1 MTKLI
6 RNKKFTRITA
16 LLLVVAVIFGTMFSL
31 PVSAASGDKVT
42 ITFDYCYDSTGNTIK
57 FQQTTVSDG
66 YTVGTVGEELCKIF
80 ADGKEAYCIEPGHT
94 LYSGNTLTEDGS
106 TVWKNLGSAKQK
118 AINLALLYGKPGSEK
133 SLSGTED
140 QKWVATQLIV
150 WEFVSGCRS
159 TADGYKCTNTKFIDG
174 ICAGGANPG
183 VKSVYNAISKSLV
196 NYSTVPSFASA
207 IALKAET
214 YEMKYSD
221 GKYTLTLTDSNS
233 ILSDFSLKTTGGVSA
248 SVSGS
253 KLTLTSS
260 NPVNDAVTFNSAKSM
275 PSVGN
280 TTLVPYG
287 DASLQD
293 VITGVENDADPIR
306 AYFKVKTSS
315 GNLNLVKTSEDG
327 NVANIEFT
335 VKGDGYSQTVKTN
348 SKGEFELTDLVPGS
362 YTVTEITD
370 SKYETQKS
378 QTVKVESGKTAT
390 VTFENILKKGSLEV
404 VKTSEDNFNEG
415 VKFHL
420 YGTSLSGASV
430 DLYATTDADGI
441 AKFENV
447 FVSGDKPYT
456 LEEVDTADRYVV
468 SQKQTA
474 PIEWNK
480 VTQRS
485 FDNVLKKWNLTVTK
499 TDAETKTAQGNA
511 TLAGAI
517 YGIYDNGKL
526 VDKHTTDKNG
536 SFTTSYYVC
545 GDNWTLKEIEPS
557 EGYLLDETEYHIG
570 SEAKKYTIENN
581 SISIGVT
588 EDILMGKISIIKHT
602 DDGSTKIETPEK
614 GAEFQVYLKSA
625 GGYSKAKETERD
637 ILTCDEYGFAETKD
651 LPYGIYT
658 VHQTK
663 GWNGTEFIADFDVF
677 VSENNKTYKYLINN
691 ASLESYVKIIKVDS
705 ETGKQ
710 IPYAGAGFQ
719 IYDSNGNK
727 VTMKY
732 TYPNVTE
739 IDTFYTNS
747 DGYLITPETLPYGK
761 GYSVVEV
768 QAPYGYILDS
778 TPVYFDI
785 TAENTSEENGVT
797 IVKTEK
803 KNTPQKG
810 AITVEKTGE
819 IFSNVTAVG
828 GGYTDENGNDAV
840 LPTIYQPEYSV
851 SGLSG
856 AVFEIYA
863 DENITTPDGTVR
875 YTKDTLVDAITT
887 GEKGTATSKQ
897 LYLGKYRVV
906 ETVAPYGTVI
916 NPEPHTIE
924 LTYSGQNEKVTNTST
939 SFTNDRQKA
948 KIDLTKVL
956 EQNEKFNIGSNA
968 EIRNV
973 AFGLYADEDLKASN
987 GTVIPKNGLIEI
999 ITCDE
1004 KGKAQFTTDI
1014 PIGSY
1019 YVKEISTD
1027 NHYILSDK
1035 KYPVVFEYA
1044 GQNTATVR
1052 ISVNDGEPIENE
1064 IIYGTI
1070 KGLKIDRETGENIA
1084 GTLFG
1089 LFSNNETKFTEE
1101 TAILTAESNEG
1112 GIFEFT
1118 DVPYGEYIV
1127 RELKPA
1133 EGYLPNEENYTV
1145 TISENKEIIEITIE
1159 NDKIPELGTTAT
1171 IDGKKEFTV
1180 NGDITIDD
1188 VVSYKHLTTGKEYT
1202 IKGVLM
1208 DKSTG
1213 KQFLVDGKEVCS
1225 EVTFT
1230 PETADGEVTVSFTF
1244 DGSVITKE
1252 TEIVAFETLY
1262 CEGTEIAV
1270 HADIE
1275 DENQTVTIHPQPEP
1289 EKPQTGDNSNLGFY
1303 IGLASVAVGCLIAFL
1318 IIKFKKKDE
1327 DDE

>member
-1 MTKLI
+1 MNKLMT
-6 RNKKFTRITA
+6 NKKFTRITA
-16 LLLVVAVIFGTMFSL
+16 LFLAVAVIFGTMFAL

-94 LYSGNTLTEDGS
+94 LYSGNTLTENGS

-118 AINLALLYGKPGSEK
+118 AINLALLYGKPGSGK

-159 TADGYKCTNTKFIDG
+159 TSEGYKCTNTKFIDG

-183 VKSVYNAISKSLV
+183 VKSVYNAISKSLA
-196 NYSTVPSFASA
+196 NYSIVPSFASA
-207 IALKAET
+207 IASKAET

-233 ILSDFSLKTTGGVSA
+233 ILSDFSFKTTGGMSV
-248 SVSGS
+248 SVSGNR
-253 KLTLTSS
+253 LTLTSTS
-260 NPVNDAVTFNSAKSM
+260 TVNDAVTFNSAKSM
-275 PSVGN
+275 PDVGK
-280 TTLVPYG
+280 TVLVPYG
-287 DASLQD
+287 DATLQD
-293 VITGVENDADPIR
+293 VISGVENDADPIR

-315 GNLNLVKTSEDG
+315 GNLKLVKTSEDG

-335 VKGDGYSQTVKTN
+335 VKGDDYSKTVKTN
-348 SKGEFELTDLVPGS
+348 SKGEFELTDLVPGK
-362 YTVTEITD
+362 YTVTEHTPTE
-370 SKYETQKS
+370 YAEQKS
-378 QTVKVESGKTAT
+378 KTVNVESGKTAT
-390 VTFENILKKGSLEV
+390 V
-404 VKTSEDNFNEG
+404 
-415 VKFHL
+415 
-420 YGTSLSGASV
+420 
-430 DLYATTDADGI
+430 
-441 AKFENV
+441 
-447 FVSGDKPYT
+447 
-456 LEEVDTADRYVV
+456 
-468 SQKQTA
+468 
-474 PIEWNK
+474 
-480 VTQRS
+480 S
-485 FDNVLKKWNLTVTK
+485 FSNVLKKWNLTVTK
-499 TDAETKTAQGNA
+499 IDAETKSAQGDA
-511 TLAGAI
+511 TLAGAV
-517 YGIYDNGKL
+517 YGIYNNGKL
-526 VDKHTTDKNG
+526 VDKYTTDKNG
-536 SFTTSYYVC
+536 SFTTSYYMC

-570 SEAKKYTIENN
+570 AEAKKYTLENN
-581 SISIGVT
+581 SVSIGVT
-588 EDILMGKISIIKHT
+588 EDILKGKIAIIKHT

-625 GGYSKAKETERD
+625 RDYSKAKNTERD
-637 ILTCDEYGFAETKD
+637 VLTCDEYGFAETKN
-651 LPYGIYT
+651 LPYGTYT

-677 VSENNKTYKYLINN
+677 VNEDGKTYKYLINN

-810 AITVEKTGE
+810 TITVEKTGE

-828 GGYTDENGNDAV
+828 GGYTDENGNDVA

-851 SGLSG
+851 SSLSG

-875 YTKDTLVDAITT
+875 ATKDELVATLKTNS
-887 GEKGTATSKQ
+887 KGTATSKQ
-897 LYLGKYRVV
+897 LYIGKYRVV

-916 NPEPHTIE
+916 NPEPHTVE

-939 SFTNDRQKA
+939 SFTNDRQKVE
-948 KIDLTKVL
+948 IDLTKIL
-956 EQNEKFNIGSNA
+956 EQDEKFNIGNND
-968 EIRNV
+968 EILNIS
-973 AFGLYADEDLKASN
+973 FGLYADEDLKASN
-987 GTVIPKNGLIEI
+987 GTVIPENGLIEI
-999 ITCDE
+999 VTCDE
-1004 KGKAQFTTDI
+1004 KGKATFTTDL

-1027 NHYILSDK
+1027 SHYILSDK

-1044 GQNTATVR
+1044 GQNTATVH

-1064 IIYGTI
+1064 ISYGTI
-1070 KGLKIDRETGENIA
+1070 KGLKIDRETEETISGA
-1084 GTLFG
+1084 LFG
-1089 LFSNNETKFTEE
+1089 LFSINETKFTEE
-1101 TAILTAESNEG
+1101 TAILTSESNEE
-1112 GIFEFT
+1112 GIFTFEN
-1118 DVPYGEYIV
+1118 VPYGEYII

-1145 TISENKEIIEITIE
+1145 TISKNKEIIEITVE

-1171 IDGKKEFTV
+1171 IDDKKEFTA

-1188 VVSYKHLTTGKEYT
+1188 VVSYKHLTAGKEYT

-1252 TEIVAFETLY
+1252 TEIVVFETLY
-1262 CEGTEIAV
+1262 RERTEIAG

-1289 EKPQTGDNSNLGFY
+1289 EKPQTGDDSNIGFY
-1303 IGLASVAVGCLIAFL
+1303 IGLGSVAVGGLIAFL

>member
-1 MTKLI
+1 MNKLMS
-6 RNKKFTRITA
+6 NKKLTRITA
-16 LLLVVAVIFGTMFSL
+16 LLLAVSVIFGTMFAL

-42 ITFDYCYDSTGNTIK
+42 ITFDYCYDSTGNIIK

-66 YTVGTVGEELCKIF
+66 YTVGTPGEELCKIF

-118 AINLALLYGKPGSEK
+118 AINLALLYGKPGSGK

-183 VKSVYNAISKSLV
+183 VKSVYNAISKSLA

-207 IALKAET
+207 IASKAET

-221 GKYTLTLTDSNS
+221 GKYTLTLIDSNS
-233 ILSDFSLKTTGGVSA
+233 ILSDFSFKTTGGVSA
-248 SVSGS
+248 SVSGN
-253 KLTLTSS
+253 KLTLTSTS
-260 NPVNDAVTFNSAKSM
+260 PVNDAVTFNSAKSM

-315 GNLNLVKTSEDG
+315 GNLKLVKTSEDG

-348 SKGEFELTDLVPGS
+348 SKGEFELTDLVPGK
-362 YTVTEITD
+362 YTVTEHTPTE
-370 SKYETQKS
+370 YAEQKS
-378 QTVKVESGKTAT
+378 KTVNVESGKTAT
-390 VTFENILKKGSLEV
+390 V
-404 VKTSEDNFNEG
+404 
-415 VKFHL
+415 
-420 YGTSLSGASV
+420 
-430 DLYATTDADGI
+430 
-441 AKFENV
+441 
-447 FVSGDKPYT
+447 
-456 LEEVDTADRYVV
+456 
-468 SQKQTA
+468 
-474 PIEWNK
+474 
-480 VTQRS
+480 S
-485 FDNVLKKWNLTVTK
+485 FSNVLKKWNLTVTK
-499 TDAETKTAQGNA
+499 TDAETKSAQGDA
-511 TLAGAI
+511 TLTGAV
-517 YGIYDNGKL
+517 YGIYNNGKL
-526 VDKHTTDKNG
+526 VDKYTTDKNG
-536 SFTTSYYVC
+536 GFTTSNYVC

-570 SEAKKYTIENN
+570 AEAKKYTLENN
-581 SISIGVT
+581 SISMCVT
-588 EDILMGKISIIKHT
+588 EDVLKGKFAIIKHT

-614 GAEFQVYLKSA
+614 GAEFQVYLKSSGSYA
-625 GGYSKAKETERD
+625 KATESERD
-637 ILTCDEYGFAETKD
+637 TLVCDEYGFAETKE
-651 LPYGIYT
+651 LPYGTYT

-677 VSENNKTYKYLINN
+677 ISENNKTYKYLINN
-691 ASLESYVKIIKVDS
+691 ASLESYVKIVKVDS

-710 IPYAGAGFQ
+710 IPYSGAGFQ
-719 IYDSNGNK
+719 IYSPKGEL

-732 TYPNVTE
+732 TYPIVTE
-739 IDTFYTNS
+739 IDTFCTNS
-747 DGYLITPETLPYGK
+747 EGYLITPESLPYGK
-761 GYSVVEV
+761 GYSVIEV
-768 QAPYGYILDS
+768 QAPYGYVLDS
-778 TPVYFDI
+778 TPIYFDI
-785 TAENTSEENGVT
+785 TAENTTDENGVT
-797 IVKTEK
+797 IVKAEK

-810 AITVEKTGE
+810 TITVEKTGE

-828 GGYTDENGNDAV
+828 GGYTDENGNDVV

-863 DENITTPDGTVR
+863 DEDITTPDGTVR
-875 YTKDTLVDAITT
+875 AKKDELVVTLKTNT
-887 GEKGTATSKQ
+887 KGTAISKQ

-906 ETVAPYGTVI
+906 EKTAPNGFVLNRTI
-916 NPEPHTIE
+916 NHIE
-924 LTYSGQNEKVTNTST
+924 LTYSGQNEKVTSTST
-939 SFTNDRQKA
+939 SFTNDRQKVI
-948 KIDLTKVL
+948 IDLTKIL
-956 EQNEKFNIGSNA
+956 EQNEKFNIGSND
-968 EIRNV
+968 EILNV
-973 AFGLYADEDLKASN
+973 SFGLYADEDLKAAN
-987 GTVIPKNGLIEI
+987 GTVIPENGLIEI
-999 ITCDE
+999 VTCDE
-1004 KGKAQFTTDI
+1004 KGKATFKTDL
-1014 PIGSY
+1014 PIGKY

-1035 KYPVVFEYA
+1035 KYPVAFESA
-1044 GQNTATVR
+1044 GQDTATVH
-1052 ISVNDGEPIENE
+1052 ISVNDGKEIENE
-1064 IIYGTI
+1064 IIYGAI
-1070 KGLKIDRETGENIA
+1070 KGLKIDNETKENIEGA
-1084 GTLFG
+1084 LFG
-1089 LFSNNETKFTEE
+1089 LFNINETEFTEK
-1101 TAILTAESNEG
+1101 TAILTAESNEE
-1112 GIFEFT
+1112 GIFTFEN
-1118 DVPYGEYIV
+1118 VPYGEYII

-1188 VVSYKHLTTGKEYT
+1188 VVSYKHLTAGKEYT

-1213 KQFLVDGKEVCS
+1213 KAFLVDGKEIRS

-1230 PETADGEVTVSFTF
+1230 PETADGEVTVSLTF

-1262 CEGTEIAV
+1262 HEGTEIAV

>member
-1 MTKLI
+1 MNKLMS
-6 RNKKFTRITA
+6 NKKFTRITA
-16 LLLVVAVIFGTMFSL
+16 LLLAVSVIFGTMFAL

-42 ITFDYCYDSTGNTIK
+42 ITFDYCYDSAGNIIRYK
-57 FQQTTVSDG
+57 QTTVNDG

-80 ADGKEAYCIEPGHT
+80 TDGKEAYCIEPGHT

-118 AINLALLYGKPGSEK
+118 AINLALLYGKPGSGK

-159 TADGYKCTNTKFIDG
+159 TSEGYKCTNTKFIDG

-183 VKSVYNAISKSLV
+183 VKSIYNVISKSIA

-207 IALKAET
+207 IASKAET

-233 ILSDFSLKTTGGVSA
+233 VLSDFSFKTTSGI
-248 SVSGS
+248 SVSKSGN
-253 KLTLTSS
+253 KLTLTSTL
-260 NPVNDAVTFNSAKSM
+260 PVNDAVTFNSAKSM

-306 AYFKVKTSS
+306 AYFKVKKSS
-315 GNLNLVKTSEDG
+315 GNLKLVKTSEDG

-335 VKGDGYSQTVKTN
+335 VKGDDYNKTVKTN
-348 SKGEFELTDLVPGS
+348 SKGEFELTDLVPGK
-362 YTVTEITD
+362 YTVTEHTPTE
-370 SKYETQKS
+370 YAEQKS
-378 QTVKVESGKTAT
+378 KTVNVESGKTAT
-390 VTFENILKKGSLEV
+390 V
-404 VKTSEDNFNEG
+404 
-415 VKFHL
+415 
-420 YGTSLSGASV
+420 
-430 DLYATTDADGI
+430 
-441 AKFENV
+441 
-447 FVSGDKPYT
+447 
-456 LEEVDTADRYVV
+456 
-468 SQKQTA
+468 
-474 PIEWNK
+474 
-480 VTQRS
+480 S
-485 FDNVLKKWNLTVTK
+485 FSNVLKKWNLTVTK
-499 TDAETKTAQGNA
+499 TDAETKSAQGDA
-511 TLAGAI
+511 TLAGAV
-517 YGIYDNGKL
+517 YGIYNDGKL
-526 VDKHTTDKNG
+526 IDKYTTDKNG
-536 SFTTSYYVC
+536 SFTTSNYVC

-557 EGYLLDETEYHIG
+557 EGYLLDEIEYHIG
-570 SEAKKYTIENN
+570 AEAKKYTIENN
-581 SISIGVT
+581 SVSIGVT
-588 EDILMGKISIIKHT
+588 EDILKGKIAIIKHT

-614 GAEFQVYLKSA
+614 GAEFQVYLKSS
-625 GGYSKAKETERD
+625 GSYTKAKESERD
-637 ILTCDEYGFAETKD
+637 NLICDEYGFAETKD
-651 LPYGIYT
+651 LPYGTYT

-663 GWNGTEFIADFDVF
+663 GWNETEFIADFDVF
-677 VSENNKTYKYLINN
+677 IFENNKTYKYLINN
-691 ASLESYVKIIKVDS
+691 ASLESYVKIVKLDS

-719 IYDSNGNK
+719 IYNSNGK
-727 VTMKY
+727 LVTMTY
-732 TYPNVTE
+732 TYPEVTT

-747 DGYLITPETLPYGK
+747 EGYLITPETLPYGK

-785 TAENTSEENGVT
+785 TAENTSEENGIT
-797 IVKTEK
+797 IVKAEK
-803 KNTPQKG
+803 KNTSQKG
-810 AITVEKTGE
+810 TITVEKTGE

-828 GGYTDENGNDAV
+828 GGYTDENGDDVA

-851 SGLSG
+851 NGLSG

-887 GEKGTATSKQ
+887 GEKGTAISKQ

-906 ETVAPYGTVI
+906 EKTAPNGFVLNRTI
-916 NPEPHTIE
+916 NHIE
-924 LTYSGQNEKVTNTST
+924 LTYSGQNKKVTNTST
-939 SFTNDRQKA
+939 SFTNDRQKVV
-948 KIDLTKVL
+948 IDLTKVL
-956 EQNEKFNIGSNA
+956 EQNEKFNIGSND
-968 EIRNV
+968 EILNV
-973 AFGLYADEDLKASN
+973 SFGLYADEDLKASN
-987 GTVIPKNGLIEI
+987 GTVIPKDGLLEI

-1004 KGKAQFTTDI
+1004 KGKATFTTDL

-1044 GQNTATVR
+1044 GQNTATVH

-1188 VVSYKHLTTGKEYT
+1188 VVSYKHLTAGKEYT

-1244 DGSVITKE
+1244 DGSAITKN
-1252 TEIVAFETLY
+1252 TEVVVFETLY
-1262 CEGTEIAV
+1262 REGTEIAV

>member
-1 MTKLI
+1 M
-6 RNKKFTRITA
+6 
-16 LLLVVAVIFGTMFSL
+16 
-31 PVSAASGDKVT
+31 
-42 ITFDYCYDSTGNTIK
+42 
-57 FQQTTVSDG
+57 
-66 YTVGTVGEELCKIF
+66 
-80 ADGKEAYCIEPGHT
+80 
-94 LYSGNTLTEDGS
+94 
-106 TVWKNLGSAKQK
+106 
-118 AINLALLYGKPGSEK
+118 
-133 SLSGTED
+133 
-140 QKWVATQLIV
+140 
-150 WEFVSGCRS
+150 
-159 TADGYKCTNTKFIDG
+159 
-174 ICAGGANPG
+174 
-183 VKSVYNAISKSLV
+183 SV
-196 NYSTVPSFASA
+196 
-207 IALKAET
+207 
-214 YEMKYSD
+214 
-221 GKYTLTLTDSNS
+221 
-233 ILSDFSLKTTGGVSA
+233 
-248 SVSGS
+248 SVSGNR
-253 KLTLTSS
+253 LTLTSTS
-260 NPVNDAVTFNSAKSM
+260 TVNDAVTFNSAKSM
-275 PSVGN
+275 PDVGK
-280 TTLVPYG
+280 TVLVPYG

-315 GNLNLVKTSEDG
+315 GNLKLVKTSEDG

-335 VKGDGYSQTVKTN
+335 VKGDGYSKTVKTN

-362 YTVTEITD
+362 YTVTEHTPTE
-370 SKYETQKS
+370 YAEQKS
-378 QTVKVESGKTAT
+378 KTVNVESGKTAT
-390 VTFENILKKGSLEV
+390 V
-404 VKTSEDNFNEG
+404 
-415 VKFHL
+415 
-420 YGTSLSGASV
+420 
-430 DLYATTDADGI
+430 
-441 AKFENV
+441 
-447 FVSGDKPYT
+447 
-456 LEEVDTADRYVV
+456 
-468 SQKQTA
+468 
-474 PIEWNK
+474 
-480 VTQRS
+480 S
-485 FDNVLKKWNLTVTK
+485 FSNVLKKWNLTVTK
-499 TDAETKTAQGNA
+499 TDAETKSAQGDA
-511 TLAGAI
+511 TLAGAV
-517 YGIYDNGKL
+517 YGIYNNGKL
-526 VDKHTTDKNG
+526 VDKYTTDKNG

-570 SEAKKYTIENN
+570 AEAKKYTLENN
-581 SISIGVT
+581 SVSIGVA
-588 EDILMGKISIIKHT
+588 EDILKGKIAIIKHT

-614 GAEFQVYLKSA
+614 GAEFQVYLKSSGSYA
-625 GGYSKAKETERD
+625 KAKESERD
-637 ILTCDEYGFAETKD
+637 NLICDEYGFAETKD
-651 LPYGIYT
+651 LPYGTYT

-677 VSENNKTYKYLINN
+677 ISENNKTYKYLINN
-691 ASLESYVKIIKVDS
+691 ASLESYVKIVKVDS

-719 IYDSNGNK
+719 IYDPNDK
-727 VTMKY
+727 LVTMTY

-739 IDTFYTNS
+739 IDTFYTNE
-747 DGYLITPETLPYGK
+747 DGYLITPESLPYGK

-797 IVKTEK
+797 IVKAEK

-810 AITVEKTGE
+810 TITVEKTGE

-828 GGYTDENGNDAV
+828 GGYTDENGNDVA
-840 LPTIYQPEYSV
+840 LTTIYQPEYSV

-863 DENITTPDGTVR
+863 DEDITTPDGTVR
-875 YTKDTLVDAITT
+875 AKKDELVATLKTNT
-887 GEKGTATSKQ
+887 KGTAISKQ

-906 ETVAPYGTVI
+906 EKTAPNGFVLNRTI
-916 NPEPHTIE
+916 NHIE

-948 KIDLTKVL
+948 EINLTKIL
-956 EQNEKFNIGSNA
+956 EQDEKFNIGNND
-968 EIRNV
+968 EILNV
-973 AFGLYADEDLKASN
+973 SFGLYADEDLKAAN
-987 GTVIPKNGLIEI
+987 GTVIPKDGLIEI

-1004 KGKAQFTTDI
+1004 KGKATFATDL

-1044 GQNTATVR
+1044 GQDTATVH
-1052 ISVNDGEPIENE
+1052 ISVNDGEPIINS

-1070 KGLKIDRETGENIA
+1070 KGLKIDRETGEKITGA
-1084 GTLFG
+1084 LFG
-1089 LFSNNETKFTEE
+1089 LFSNNETEFTEE
-1101 TAILTAESNEG
+1101 TAIMTAESNED
-1112 GIFEFT
+1112 GIFTFE
-1118 DVPYGEYIV
+1118 DVPYGEYII

-1133 EGYLPNEENYTV
+1133 TGYLPNGESYPV
-1145 TISENKEIIEITIE
+1145 TISENKEVVEITVLNE
-1159 NDKIPELGTTAT
+1159 KIPELKTTAA
-1171 IDGKKEFTV
+1171 IDGKKEFTA

-1188 VVSYKHLTTGKEYT
+1188 VVSYKHLTAGKEYT

-1252 TEIVAFETLY
+1252 TEIVVFETLY
-1262 CEGTEIAV
+1262 REGTEIAV

-1289 EKPQTGDNSNLGFY
+1289 EKPQTGDDSNIGFY
-1303 IGLASVAVGCLIAFL
+1303 IGLGSVAVGGLIAFL

>member
-42 ITFDYCYDSTGNTIK
+42 ITFDYCYDSTGNIIK

-66 YTVGTVGEELCKIF
+66 YTVGTPGEELCKIF

-118 AINLALLYGKPGSEK
+118 AINLALLYGKPGSGK

-159 TADGYKCTNTKFIDG
+159 TGEGYKCTNTKFIDG

-183 VKSVYNAISKSLV
+183 VKSVYNAISKSLA
-196 NYSTVPSFASA
+196 NYSIVPSFASA
-207 IALKAET
+207 IASKAET

-233 ILSDFSLKTTGGVSA
+233 ILSDFSFKTTGGVSA
-248 SVSGS
+248 TVSGN
-253 KLTLTSS
+253 KLTLTSTS
-260 NPVNDAVTFNSAKSM
+260 TVNDTVTFNSAKSM
-275 PSVGN
+275 PDVGK
-280 TTLVPYG
+280 TVLVPYG

-315 GNLNLVKTSEDG
+315 GNLKLIKTSEDG

-335 VKGDGYSQTVKTN
+335 VKGDGYSKTVKTN
-348 SKGEFELTDLVPGS
+348 SKGEFELTDLVPGK
-362 YTVTEITD
+362 YTVTEHTPTE
-370 SKYETQKS
+370 YAEQKS
-378 QTVKVESGKTAT
+378 KTVNVESGKTAT
-390 VTFENILKKGSLEV
+390 V
-404 VKTSEDNFNEG
+404 
-415 VKFHL
+415 
-420 YGTSLSGASV
+420 
-430 DLYATTDADGI
+430 
-441 AKFENV
+441 
-447 FVSGDKPYT
+447 
-456 LEEVDTADRYVV
+456 
-468 SQKQTA
+468 
-474 PIEWNK
+474 
-480 VTQRS
+480 S
-485 FDNVLKKWNLTVTK
+485 FSNVLKKWNLTVTK
-499 TDAETKTAQGNA
+499 TDAETKTSQGDA
-511 TLAGAI
+511 SLAGAV
-517 YGIYDNGKL
+517 YGIYNDGNL
-526 VDKHTTDKNG
+526 VDKYTTDKNG

-570 SEAKKYTIENN
+570 AEAKKYTLENN
-581 SISIGVT
+581 SVSIGVT
-588 EDILMGKISIIKHT
+588 EDILKGKIAIIKHT

-614 GAEFQVYLKSA
+614 GAEFQVYLKSSGNYA
-625 GGYSKAKETERD
+625 KAKDSEHD
-637 ILTCDEYGFAETKD
+637 MLTCDEYGFAETKD
-651 LPYGIYT
+651 LPYGTYT

-677 VSENNKTYKYLINN
+677 ISENNKTYKYLINN
-691 ASLESYVKIIKVDS
+691 ASLESYVKIVKVDS

-719 IYDSNGNK
+719 IYDPDGNK

-739 IDTFYTNS
+739 IETFYTNS
-747 DGYLITPETLPYGK
+747 EGYLITPETLPYGK

-768 QAPYGYILDS
+768 QAPYGYTLDS
-778 TPVYFDI
+778 TPVSFDI

-810 AITVEKTGE
+810 TITVEKTGE

-828 GGYTDENGNDAV
+828 GGYTDENGNDVA

-906 ETVAPYGTVI
+906 EKTAPNGFVLNRTVNHIA
-916 NPEPHTIE
+916 
-924 LTYSGQNEKVTNTST
+924 LTYAGQNEKVTNTST
-939 SFTNDRQKA
+939 SFTNDRQKVE
-948 KIDLTKVL
+948 IDLTKVL
-956 EQNEKFNIGSNA
+956 EQNEKFNIGSND
-968 EIRNV
+968 EILNV
-973 AFGLYADEDLKASN
+973 SFGLYADEDLKAAN
-987 GTVIPKNGLIEI
+987 GSVIPKDGLLEI

-1004 KGKAQFTTDI
+1004 KDKATFTTDL

-1027 NHYILSDK
+1027 NHYILSEK

-1044 GQNTATVR
+1044 GQDTATVH

-1084 GTLFG
+1084 GALFG
-1089 LFSNNETKFTEE
+1089 MFKAEE
-1101 TAILTAESNEG
+1101 KELSEKTAILTAESNEG

-1188 VVSYKHLTTGKEYT
+1188 VVSYKHLTAGKEYT

-1262 CEGTEIAV
+1262 REGTEIAV

-1289 EKPQTGDNSNLGFY
+1289 EKPQTGDNSNLSFY

>member
-1 MTKLI
+1 M
-6 RNKKFTRITA
+6 
-16 LLLVVAVIFGTMFSL
+16 
-31 PVSAASGDKVT
+31 
-42 ITFDYCYDSTGNTIK
+42 
-57 FQQTTVSDG
+57 
-66 YTVGTVGEELCKIF
+66 
-80 ADGKEAYCIEPGHT
+80 
-94 LYSGNTLTEDGS
+94 
-106 TVWKNLGSAKQK
+106 
-118 AINLALLYGKPGSEK
+118 
-133 SLSGTED
+133 
-140 QKWVATQLIV
+140 
-150 WEFVSGCRS
+150 
-159 TADGYKCTNTKFIDG
+159 
-174 ICAGGANPG
+174 
-183 VKSVYNAISKSLV
+183 
-196 NYSTVPSFASA
+196 
-207 IALKAET
+207 
-214 YEMKYSD
+214 
-221 GKYTLTLTDSNS
+221 
-233 ILSDFSLKTTGGVSA
+233 
-248 SVSGS
+248 
-253 KLTLTSS
+253 
-260 NPVNDAVTFNSAKSM
+260 
-275 PSVGN
+275 
-280 TTLVPYG
+280 
-287 DASLQD
+287 
-293 VITGVENDADPIR
+293 
-306 AYFKVKTSS
+306 
-315 GNLNLVKTSEDG
+315 
-327 NVANIEFT
+327 
-335 VKGDGYSQTVKTN
+335 
-348 SKGEFELTDLVPGS
+348 
-362 YTVTEITD
+362 
-370 SKYETQKS
+370 
-378 QTVKVESGKTAT
+378 
-390 VTFENILKKGSLEV
+390 
-404 VKTSEDNFNEG
+404 
-415 VKFHL
+415 
-420 YGTSLSGASV
+420 
-430 DLYATTDADGI
+430 
-441 AKFENV
+441 
-447 FVSGDKPYT
+447 
-456 LEEVDTADRYVV
+456 
-468 SQKQTA
+468 
-474 PIEWNK
+474 
-480 VTQRS
+480 
-485 FDNVLKKWNLTVTK
+485 
-499 TDAETKTAQGNA
+499 
-511 TLAGAI
+511 
-517 YGIYDNGKL
+517 
-526 VDKHTTDKNG
+526 VDKYTTDKNG

-570 SEAKKYTIENN
+570 AETKKYTLENN
-581 SISIGVT
+581 SVSIGVT
-588 EDILMGKISIIKHT
+588 EDILKGKIAIIKHT
-602 DDGSTKIETPEK
+602 DNGSTKIETPEK
-614 GAEFQVYLKSA
+614 GAEFQVYLKSS
-625 GGYSKAKETERD
+625 GSYTKAKESERD
-637 ILTCDEYGFAETKD
+637 NLICDEYGFAETKD
-651 LPYGIYT
+651 LPYGTYT

-677 VSENNKTYKYLINN
+677 ISENNKTYKYLINN
-691 ASLESYVKIIKVDS
+691 ASLESYVKIVKVDS

-719 IYDSNGNK
+719 IYDPDGNK

-732 TYPNVTE
+732 TYPTVTE
-739 IDTFYTNS
+739 IETFYTNS
-747 DGYLITPETLPYGK
+747 EGYLITPETLPYGK

-768 QAPYGYILDS
+768 QAPYGYTLDS
-778 TPVYFDI
+778 TPVSFDI

-810 AITVEKTGE
+810 TITVEKTGE
-819 IFSNVTAVG
+819 IFSNVTSVG
-828 GGYTDENGNDAV
+828 GGYTDENGKDIT
-840 LPTIYQPEYSV
+840 LPTTYQPEYSV

-863 DENITTPDGTVR
+863 DENITTPDGTIR
-875 YTKDTLVDAITT
+875 YTKDTLVDTITT
-887 GEKGTATSKQ
+887 GKKGTATSKQ

-916 NPEPHTIE
+916 NPEPHTVE

-939 SFTNDRQKA
+939 SFTNDRQKVE
-948 KIDLTKVL
+948 IDLTKVL
-956 EQNEKFNIGSNA
+956 EQNEKFNIGSNE
-968 EIRNV
+968 EILNV
-973 AFGLYADEDLKASN
+973 SFGLYADEDLKAAN
-987 GTVIPKNGLIEI
+987 GSVIPKDGLLEI

-1004 KGKAQFTTDI
+1004 KGKAQFTTDL

-1027 NHYILSDK
+1027 NHYVLSNK

-1044 GQNTATVR
+1044 GQNTATVH

-1133 EGYLPNEENYTV
+1133 EGYLPNEENYQATV
-1145 TISENKEIIEITIE
+1145 SEDEEVIEITVE
-1159 NDKIPELGTTAT
+1159 NDKTPELGTTAT

-1188 VVSYKHLTTGKEYT
+1188 VVSYKHLTAGKEYT

-1244 DGSVITKE
+1244 DGSIITKD

-1262 CEGTEIAV
+1262 RDETEIAV
-1270 HADIE
+1270 HADI
-1275 DENQTVTIHPQPEP
+1275 DDKDQTVTVHPQPES

-1303 IGLASVAVGCLIAFL
+1303 IGLASVAVGGLIAFL

>member
-42 ITFDYCYDSTGNTIK
+42 ITFDYCYGSTGNIIK

-66 YTVGTVGEELCKIF
+66 YTVGTPGEELCKIF

-118 AINLALLYGKPGSEK
+118 AINLALLYGKPGSGK

-159 TADGYKCTNTKFIDG
+159 TSEGYKCTNTKFIDG

-183 VKSVYNAISKSLV
+183 VKSVYNAISKSLA

-207 IALKAET
+207 IASKAEP

-233 ILSDFSLKTTGGVSA
+233 ILSDFSFKTTSGI
-248 SVSGS
+248 SVLKSGN
-253 KLTLTSS
+253 KLTLTSTS
-260 NPVNDAVTFNSAKSM
+260 PVNNAVTFNSAKLM

-280 TTLVPYG
+280 TTLIPYG
-287 DASLQD
+287 DATLQD

-315 GNLNLVKTSEDG
+315 GNLKLVKTSEDG
-327 NVANIEFT
+327 NVANIEFS
-335 VKGDGYSQTVKTN
+335 VKGDGYSKTVKTN
-348 SKGEFELTDLVPGS
+348 SKGEFELTDLVPGK
-362 YTVTEITD
+362 YTVTEHTPTE
-370 SKYETQKS
+370 YAEQKS
-378 QTVKVESGKTAT
+378 KTVNVGSGKTAT
-390 VTFENILKKGSLEV
+390 V
-404 VKTSEDNFNEG
+404 
-415 VKFHL
+415 
-420 YGTSLSGASV
+420 
-430 DLYATTDADGI
+430 
-441 AKFENV
+441 
-447 FVSGDKPYT
+447 
-456 LEEVDTADRYVV
+456 
-468 SQKQTA
+468 
-474 PIEWNK
+474 
-480 VTQRS
+480 S
-485 FDNVLKKWNLTVTK
+485 FSNVLKRWNLTVTK
-499 TDAETKTAQGNA
+499 TDAETKSAQGDA
-511 TLAGAI
+511 TLAGAV
-517 YGIYDNGKL
+517 YGIYNNGKL
-526 VDKHTTDKNG
+526 VDKYTTDKNG

-570 SEAKKYTIENN
+570 AEAKKYTLGNN
-581 SISIGVT
+581 SVSIGVT
-588 EDILMGKISIIKHT
+588 EDILKGKIAIIKHT

-614 GAEFQVYLKSA
+614 GAEFQVYLKSSGSYA
-625 GGYSKAKETERD
+625 KAKESERD
-637 ILTCDEYGFAETKD
+637 NLVCDEYGFAETKE
-651 LPYGIYT
+651 LPYGTYT

-663 GWNGTEFIADFDVF
+663 GWNGTEYIADFDVF
-677 VSENNKTYKYLINN
+677 VNEDGKTYKYLINN

-719 IYDSNGNK
+719 IYDPNGNK

-732 TYPNVTE
+732 TYPTVTK

-747 DGYLITPETLPYGK
+747 EGYLITPETLPYGK

-785 TAENTSEENGVT
+785 TAENTSEENGIT
-797 IVKTEK
+797 IVKAEK
-803 KNTPQKG
+803 KNTSQKG
-810 AITVEKTGE
+810 TITVEKTGE
-819 IFSNVTAVG
+819 IFSNVTAIG
-828 GGYTDENGNDAV
+828 GGYTDENGNDVA
-840 LPTIYQPEYSV
+840 LTTIYQPEYSV

-863 DENITTPDGTVR
+863 DEDITTPDGTVR
-875 YTKDTLVDAITT
+875 AKKDELVATLKTNT
-887 GEKGTATSKQ
+887 KGTATSKQ
-897 LYLGKYRVV
+897 IHLGKYRVV
-906 ETVAPYGTVI
+906 EKTAPYGFVLNKTV
-916 NPEPHTIE
+916 NHIE

-948 KIDLTKVL
+948 EINLTKIL
-956 EQNEKFNIGSNA
+956 EQDEKFNIGNNG

-973 AFGLYADEDLKASN
+973 SFGLYADEDLKAAN
-987 GTVIPKNGLIEI
+987 GTVIPKDGLLEI
-999 ITCDE
+999 ITCNE
-1004 KGKAQFTTDI
+1004 KGKATFTTDL
-1014 PIGSY
+1014 PIGKY

-1044 GQNTATVR
+1044 GQDTASVH
-1052 ISVNDGEPIENE
+1052 ISVNDGEPIINS

-1070 KGLKIDRETGENIA
+1070 KGLKIDRETGEKITGA
-1084 GTLFG
+1084 LFG
-1089 LFSNNETKFTEE
+1089 LFSNNETEFTEE
-1101 TAILTAESNEG
+1101 TAIMTAESNED
-1112 GIFEFT
+1112 GIFTFE
-1118 DVPYGEYIV
+1118 DVPYGEYII

-1133 EGYLPNEENYTV
+1133 TGYLPNGESYPVIILENNEV
-1145 TISENKEIIEITIE
+1145 VEITVLNE
-1159 NDKIPELGTTAT
+1159 KIPELKTTAT
-1171 IDGKKEFTV
+1171 IDGKKEFTA
-1180 NGDITIDD
+1180 NGDVTIDD
-1188 VVSYKHLTTGKEYT
+1188 VVSYKHLVPGKEYT
-1202 IKGVLM
+1202 VKGILM
-1208 DKSTG
+1208 DKATG
-1213 KQFLVDGKEVCS
+1213 KPFLADDKEITS

-1230 PETADGEVTVSFTF
+1230 VEKADSEVTVSFTF
-1244 DGSVITKE
+1244 DGSVITKD
-1252 TEIVAFETLY
+1252 TEIVVFETLY
-1262 CEGTEIAV
+1262 RDETEIAV

-1275 DENQTVTIHPQPEP
+1275 DKDQTVTIHPQPEP
-1289 EKPQTGDNSNLGFY
+1289 EKPQTGDNSNLGFW
-1303 IGLASVAVGCLIAFL
+1303 IGLGSVAVGGLIAFL